1 MGSLAAYGVTVLFLV
16 TLNFLLPRA
25 MPGDPI
31 STLKGFAAMTDVAE
45 DPSDELARYY
55 GLDRPLAEQYGRY
68 LGDLARGDLG
78 TSIRHSAP
86 VADLIAE
93 RLPWTLLLVFSA
105 MALATA
111 VGLVAG
117 IHSGWRRDRP
127 VDRALLTLF
136 MGIRNFPAFFLGSLL
151 LFVFAVKLRW
161 FPLSGATT
169 PFAESS
175 LGPLHRAVDVAHHL
189 VLPALVL
196 AVPFAAAQ
204 YLMMRAGMVGELGS
218 DYLLAGRVKG
228 LGERRLKYRYAARNA
243 MLPVVTLV
251 GTEVSFAVS
260 LSLLVETVFAYP
272 GVGRLISQ
280 SVAFRDYPVLQ
291 GSFLVLSLIVV
302 SINALTGAVS
312 ARLDPRTRG

>member
-1 MGSLAAYGVTVLFLV
+1 V
-16 TLNFLLPRA
+16 
-25 MPGDPI
+25 
-31 STLKGFAAMTDVAE
+31 
-45 DPSDELARYY
+45 
-55 GLDRPLAEQYGRY
+55 EQYGGY

-78 TSIRHSAP
+78 MSIRHDVP
-86 VADLIAE
+86 VADVIAE
-93 RLPWTLLLVFSA
+93 RLPWTLLLVAAA
-105 MALATA
+105 MAVATT

-136 MGIRNFPAFFLGSLL
+136 MGIRNFPVFFLGSLL

-175 LGPLHRAVDVAHHL
+175 LNPLRRTLDVAHHL
-189 VLPALVL
+189 VLPATVL
-196 AVPFAAAQ
+196 AVPFVAAQ

-218 DYLLAGRVKG
+218 DYLLGGRVKG

-251 GTEVSFAVS
+251 GTEVGFAVS

-302 SINALTGAVS
+302 SVNAVTDAVS
-312 ARLDPRTRG
+312 ARLDPRTRA